1 MKKKKVIKILLLLCL
16 IGIAFWGFHLW
27 SSPPKDEILIQ
38 RFYDNRNS
46 FEHLKDMLKADKEI
60 NGIFRSGIVPK
71 NSVLIKSPEEI
82 GFPAERYEE
91 YLRILRKLKVPNV
104 SWYEKDLRFFIE
116 GWGYMDVGWRIAI
129 IWRENKPQELV
140 SNLYKAWKST
150 SSSSQEGEEA
160 YRHIEGNWYLWMTW

>member
-1 MKKKKVIKILLLLCL
+1 MKKRKVIKIFLLLCL

-27 SSPPKDEILIQ
+27 SSPPKDKTLIKC
-38 RFYDNRNS
+38 FYDNRDS
-46 FEHLKDMLKADKEI
+46 FERLKNMLKADKEI

-104 SWYEKDLRFFIE
+104 SWYEEDLRFFID
-116 GWGYMDVGWRIAI
+116 GWGFVDGGWRISI
-129 IWRENKPQELV
+129 IWREDKPQKLV
-140 SNLYKAWKST
+140 ANLYEARKST
-150 SSSSQEGEEA
+150 SSSPQQWNEA